1 MTRADLI
8 RSMRE
13 AAGGDWIS
21 KRRLRAWLCSGDAEA
36 AKMVEGLD
44 YRVQGTA
51 RLYFVPD
58 VADIVRQQVV
68 KGAF

>member
-1 MTRADLI
+1 MRRADI
-8 RSMRE
+8 VRSLRE
-13 AAGGDWIS
+13 TAGGEWIT
-21 KRRLRAWLCSGDAEA
+21 KRRLRGWLCSGDAEA

-68 KGAF
+68 KGEF